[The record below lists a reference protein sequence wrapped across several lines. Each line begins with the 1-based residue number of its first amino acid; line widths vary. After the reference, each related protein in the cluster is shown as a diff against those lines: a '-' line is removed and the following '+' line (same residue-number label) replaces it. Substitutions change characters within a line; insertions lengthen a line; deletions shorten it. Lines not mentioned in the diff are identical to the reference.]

1 MKFVAIFFMI
11 VLGCCNVAIC
21 DPLDRYASPIYRN
34 SSHVFAPGVPNLDQ
48 GVSYRFELIK
58 KIDETSGY
66 FHIITTTF
74 LGEARPPIIIVIQN
88 VDLSRRV
95 DGDVIWLN
103 DRETLWCIGTMTN
116 DKGYSFRIFTPN
128 RNVACKF
135 MQENYRKQQIMR
147 NYQPNIRTRFQ

>member
-21 DPLDRYASPIYRN
+21 DQLDRYASPIYRN
-34 SSHVFAPGVPNLDQ
+34 SHVFAPAMPNVDQ
-48 GVSYRFELIK
+48 GVSYRFKLIK

-66 FHIITTTF
+66 FNIIASRVF
-74 LGEARPPIIIVIQN
+74 GEVTLDDIIVIQN

-135 MQENYRKQQIMR
+135 VQENYNKQQIMR
-147 NYQPNIRTRFQ
+147 NYERNIRTRFQ

>member
-21 DPLDRYASPIYRN
+21 DQLDRYASPIYRN
-34 SSHVFAPGVPNLDQ
+34 SHVFAPGVPNLDQ

-66 FHIITTTF
+66 FYIIASRVF
-74 LGEARPPIIIVIQN
+74 GEARPSIIIVIQN

-116 DKGYSFRIFTPN
+116 DKGYTFRIFTPN

-135 MQENYRKQQIMR
+135 VQENYRKQQMMR
-147 NYQPNIRTRFQ
+147 NCGRNIQTRFQ

>member
-1 MKFVAIFFMI
+1 MI

-21 DPLDRYASPIYRN
+21 DQLDRYASPIYRN
-34 SSHVFAPGVPNLDQ
+34 SHVFSRAMPNVDQ
-48 GVSYRFELIK
+48 GVSYRFKLIK

-66 FHIITTTF
+66 FSIIASRVF
-74 LGEARPPIIIVIQN
+74 GEATLDDIIVIQN

-135 MQENYRKQQIMR
+135 VQENYRKQQIMR

>member
-1 MKFVAIFFMI
+1 MKFAAMFFMI

-34 SSHVFAPGVPNLDQ
+34 SHVFTQAMPYVDQ

-58 KIDETSGY
+58 KKDETSGY
-66 FHIITTTF
+66 FHIIASSVF
-74 LGEARPPIIIVIQN
+74 GEATLSNIIVIQN

-116 DKGYSFRIFTPN
+116 ERGYSFRIFTPN
-128 RNVACKF
+128 RNVVCKIV
-135 MQENYRKQQIMR
+135 QENYKRQQIMR
-147 NYQPNIRTRFQ
+147 NRG

>member
-1 MKFVAIFFMI
+1 MKPVAMFFMI
-11 VLGCCNVAIC
+11 VLGCCNVVIC
-21 DPLDRYASPIYRN
+21 DQLDRYASPIYRN
-34 SSHVFAPGVPNLDQ
+34 SHVFSSAMPNVDQ
-48 GVSYRFELIK
+48 GVSYRFKLIK

-66 FHIITTTF
+66 FNIIASRVF
-74 LGEARPPIIIVIQN
+74 GEATLDDIIVIQN

-135 MQENYRKQQIMR
+135 VQENYRKQQIMR
-147 NYQPNIRTRFQ
+147 NYQPNIQTRFQ

>member
-1 MKFVAIFFMI
+1 MI

-21 DPLDRYASPIYRN
+21 DQLDRYASPIYRN
-34 SSHVFAPGVPNLDQ
+34 SHVFSRAMPNVDQ
-48 GVSYRFELIK
+48 GVSYRFKLIK

-66 FHIITTTF
+66 FSIIASRVF
-74 LGEARPPIIIVIQN
+74 GEAMMDDIIVIQN

-135 MQENYRKQQIMR
+135 VQENYNRQQMMR
-147 NYQPNIRTRFQ
+147 NCGRNIQTRFQ

>member
-1 MKFVAIFFMI
+1 MKLVAMFFII
-11 VLGCCNVAIC
+11 VLGCCNAVIC
-21 DPLDRYASPIYRN
+21 DQLDRYASPIYRN
-34 SSHVFAPGVPNLDQ
+34 SHVFTHAMPNVDQ
-48 GVSYRFELIK
+48 GVSYRFKLIK
-58 KIDETSGY
+58 KIDNTSGY
-66 FHIITTTF
+66 FEIIASRVF
-74 LGEARPPIIIVIQN
+74 GEVTLDDIIVIQN

-135 MQENYRKQQIMR
+135 VQENYRKQQIMR